1 MKCLGV
7 DISRPL
13 FEFLTSLS
21 RQPPLVIQ
29 YQGCQVRSLAGPNY
43 AEAVNGLPSSDR
55 L

>member
-29 YQGCQVRSLAGPNY
+29 YQGCQVRSLAGPQ
-43 AEAVNGLPSSDR
+43 AVIGLPSLDQ
-55 L
+55 